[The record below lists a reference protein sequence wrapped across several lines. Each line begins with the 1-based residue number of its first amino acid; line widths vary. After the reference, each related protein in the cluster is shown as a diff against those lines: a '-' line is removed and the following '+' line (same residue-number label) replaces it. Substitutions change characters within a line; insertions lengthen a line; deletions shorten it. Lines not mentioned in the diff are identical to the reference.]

1 MIALTRKKGDSIM
14 IGEDIEIVII
24 ESSKDQ
30 VRLGIKAPRNVSIY
44 RKEIFEQIMNEN
56 KEAILNIDVKN
67 IKNIFDI

>member
-1 MIALTRKKGDSIM
+1 MLALTRKKGDSIM